1 MGLLM
6 GRYILGP
13 LELTGR
19 SRSHVIENKDISC
32 VLHRDV
38 VRPFIAMR
46 QAAAKT
52 GVSLDPASGFR
63 DFATQVR
70 IWNAKW
76 TGQRPVHDRS
86 GRPLDVLALRP
97 AARVAAILNWSAPP
111 GGSRH
116 HWGTEIDVY
125 DRTALKAGTRL
136 QLVPEEYEPNGPFAE
151 LTAWL
156 DDNMNRWG
164 FYRPYV
170 TDRGGVAPEPWH
182 LSHAPTARDASK
194 RLRIGAIR
202 AAIADGGVLGREPL
216 LKALPTIYARY
227 VRAVDRPPQ

>member
-1 MGLLM
+1 M
-6 GRYILGP
+6 
-13 LELTGR
+13 
-19 SRSHVIENKDISC
+19 
-32 VLHRDV
+32 
-38 VRPFIAMR
+38 
-46 QAAAKT
+46 
-52 GVSLDPASGFR
+52 
-63 DFATQVR
+63 
-70 IWNAKW
+70 
-76 TGQRPVHDRS
+76 
-86 GRPLDVLALRP
+86 LALRP

-125 DRTALKAGTRL
+125 DRSALKPGARL
-136 QLVPEEYEPNGPFAE
+136 QLVPAEYRTGGPFAE

-156 DDNMNRWG
+156 DDNMDRWG

-202 AAIADGGVLGREPL
+202 AAIADGGVLGREAL

-227 VRAVDRPPQ
+227 VRAVDRPPK